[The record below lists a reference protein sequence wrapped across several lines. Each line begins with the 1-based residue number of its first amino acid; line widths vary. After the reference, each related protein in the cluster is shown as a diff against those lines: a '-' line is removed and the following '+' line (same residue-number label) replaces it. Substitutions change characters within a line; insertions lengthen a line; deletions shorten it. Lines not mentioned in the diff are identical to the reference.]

1 MTRQEYADRLKK
13 QFDDWNYKWSIERNK
28 LEAKAQ
34 KAEAG
39 VKAKVNQEIAEI
51 QRRRD
56 RVKEKIAQ
64 MNHAGDSA
72 WHDLKEGVQA
82 SWNDLIEAVNKAMSR
97 FS

>member
-56 RVKEKIAQ
+56 RVKEKIVQ
-64 MNHAGDSA
+64 INQAGDNA
-72 WHDLKEGVQA
+72 WEDLKEGAQT
-82 SWNDLIEAVNKAMSR
+82 SWNGLVEAFNKARSR
-97 FS
+97 FR